1 MSLQEFIR
9 KNKEQLGAELRCGSC
24 GNSLQ
29 QCGKYTIEKVGLGKG
44 KRSEEGILC
53 ETCGKAGRKLTR
65 VTRIIE
71 SPQTAVKQVAQFRIA
86 DIDPK
91 IQEEEENIIEQFK
104 KKEIESITEKQPTQV
119 IINNEKALTKQD
131 NKDKKED

>member
-29 QCGKYTIEKVGLGKG
+29 QCGKYTIEKVGMGQG

-53 ETCGKAGRKLTR
+53 ETCNNANRKLIR

-71 SPQTAVKQVAQFRIA
+71 SPQTAIKQVAQFLIT
-86 DIDPK
+86 DLNPK
-91 IQEEEENIIEQFK
+91 TQQQERLDIEQFK
-104 KKEIESITEKQPTQV
+104 KIEAES
-119 IINNEKALTKQD
+119 
-131 NKDKKED
+131 